1 MNMTTVVIVAAAIH
15 LLARSG
21 IATNVVALVVVV
33 NVTVSGEMENGVE
46 SLVTANGPLG
56 IVTDV
61 ITKISPRMDAERVS
75 HHSFES
81 IFLDPV
87 AFLLISPLLFRLGL
101 IHPPPGGPRSS
112 DP

>member
-1 MNMTTVVIVAAAIH
+1 MSRGLELLGTKDQPEASIVNMTTVVIVAAAIH

-61 ITKISPRMDAERVS
+61 IMKISPRMDAERVS
-75 HHSFES
+75 HHSFDFHLS
-81 IFLDPV
+81 
-87 AFLLISPLLFRLGL
+87 
-101 IHPPPGGPRSS
+101 
-112 DP
+112 